1 MMLMFRMLES
11 VPIGSL
17 KNYMLVMNI
26 YIYGASGISLI
37 AKSTDIMKFCRD
49 NLCICTVHSKLSS
62 IYMDYFNPDWNLD

>member
-37 AKSTDIMKFCRD
+37 AKSTDIMNFVE
-49 NLCICTVHSKLSS
+49 T
-62 IYMDYFNPDWNLD
+62 IYAFVLYIVS

>member
-26 YIYGASGISLI
+26 YIYGASGISLV
-37 AKSTDIMKFCRD
+37 AKSTDIMKFCRYI
-49 NLCICTVHSKLSS
+49 LCICTVRSKLSS
-62 IYMDYFNPDWNLD
+62 IYMDYFNPDWNLG